1 MKGFIFDFNG
11 TLFPDSEMHDRAWKI
26 FMARRGIALS
36 TEAFLKYMCG
46 PPNSVILRQFLDPN
60 LTPIQIGEL
69 SEEKESIYR
78 ELVCSDPAN
87 RRLTPGADEMLD
99 AMKQSG
105 IPYAIATCSSRENVD
120 FYFDVLGI
128 GRWFTR
134 DNVFYPAGK
143 IPGKPD
149 PAIYRMAMEQMGF
162 HPDHTIVVEDSLTG
176 VQSAIGAGIRQ
187 IIAID
192 ASFSA
197 EEFAPFSQIM
207 AVIHDFHNFERFI
220 RT

>member
-1 MKGFIFDFNG
+1 MKAFIFDFNG
-11 TLFPDSEMHDRAWKI
+11 TLFPDSEIHDRAWKI
-26 FMARRGIALS
+26 FMARRGISLS

-46 PPNSVILRQFLDPN
+46 PPNDVILRQFLDPN
-60 LTPIQIGEL
+60 LTPSQIDEL

-78 ELVCSDPAN
+78 ELVGSNPAN

-99 AMKQSG
+99 ALKQSG

-128 GRWFTR
+128 GQWFTR
-134 DNVFYPAGK
+134 DNVFYPTGK

-149 PAIYRMAMEQMGF
+149 PAIYQMAMAQMGF
-162 HPDHTIVVEDSLTG
+162 NPGHTVVVEDSLAG
-176 VQSAIGAGIRQ
+176 VQSAISAGIEQ

-192 ASFSA
+192 ASFGA
-197 EEFAPFSQIM
+197 ESFAQFPQIM
-207 AVIHDFHNFERFI
+207 AIVHDFRNFERFI
-220 RT
+220 GT